1 MTAKPAP
8 KDLLTRGRATWRAVH
23 ARYELNPVEELL
35 LHELCRVA
43 DVLDRLAG
51 ELASN
56 VTVVGVN
63 ELEKLLKTAVLLSRR
78 LALPD
83 DFAAVKRTSSAENAA
98 NTRWKRVV

>member
-8 KDLLTRGRATWRAVH
+8 QDLKKRGRATWRAVH

-51 ELASN
+51 ELAVG
-56 VTVVGVN
+56 VTANAVN

-83 DFAAVKRTSSAENAA
+83 DLAATARSASAVNAA
-98 NTRWKRVV
+98 NTRWKGAS

>member
-8 KDLLTRGRATWRAVH
+8 SDLQKRGRATWRAVFG
-23 ARYELNPVEELL
+23 RYELNPVEELL
-35 LHELCRVA
+35 LHELCRIA

-51 ELASN
+51 ELAN
-56 VTVVGVN
+56 DVTAGGVS

-83 DFAAVKRTSSAENAA
+83 DLAARQRTWSAEKAA
-98 NTRWKRVV
+98 NTRWKGAS

>member
-8 KDLLTRGRATWRAVH
+8 KDLQKRGRATWRAVF

-35 LHELCRVA
+35 VHELCRVA

-51 ELASN
+51 ELATD
-56 VTVVGVN
+56 VTPAGVN

-83 DFAAVKRTSSAENAA
+83 DLAAVQRTWSAEKAA